1 MNSTKLRIVLRT
13 AYSKTG
19 STAPSGGVKKECEL
33 PTCNMRMVGLQ
44 YANGLFTYR
53 IVFFR
58 VFRDVVFVRN
68 LYGSCLMPMRA
79 NKKNSGSSRLGD
91 GSRSFYMFCVAWVSG
106 DYNL

>member
-1 MNSTKLRIVLRT
+1 ME
-13 AYSKTG
+13 
-19 STAPSGGVKKECEL
+19 GVKKECEL

-58 VFRDVVFVRN
+58 VFKYVVFVRN

-79 NKKNSGSSRLGD
+79 NKKIPAPLVWAREAGVFICSVSR
-91 GSRSFYMFCVAWVSG
+91 R
-106 DYNL
+106 